1 LIKIPVEEL
10 LMKLI
15 NPDDVRLVP
24 GESIHAL
31 FALHSGDP
39 GQVGLFIRTLSPLDP
54 RNGGIGI
61 RQRAGLIRFDDVL
74 LVLTLIRIKNQVEE
88 IFDIWWDY
96 YSPGGEAYFRR
107 MAQQERLIVHFYTD
121 DGNKFS
127 IETENSFIKFFN
139 SLDQLFDKSKPWTQ
153 VDFDRAVR
161 GFCAQSYPKENLWD
175 MMQLTGEEPK
185 TLLPSEVTAD
195 DYPGLIPTELRPFYV
210 YLQDK
215 GHCLNIIPS
224 LLELEAAQGNPKEY
238 LHPAPVKTVLRCGI
252 RWINGLP
259 VAPIPF
265 IPGHG
270 LAVPP
275 DDEEFLVQ
283 GRTVGRE

>member
-1 LIKIPVEEL
+1 
-10 LMKLI
+10 MKLM
-15 NPDDVRLVP
+15 NPDNIRLVP
-24 GESIHAL
+24 GESIHAM

-74 LVLTLIRIKNQVEE
+74 LVLTLIKLKNQIEE

-96 YSPGGEAYFRR
+96 YSPEGEACFKR
-107 MAQQERLIVHFYTD
+107 MARQERLFVHFYAG
-121 DGNKFS
+121 DGDRFS
-127 IETENSFIKFFN
+127 VDTENGFLRFFN
-139 SLDQLFDKSKPWTQ
+139 SLDLVFDKAKPWTQ
-153 VDFDRAVR
+153 VDYERAVR

-175 MMQLTGEEPK
+175 MMEFNADETG

-195 DYPGLIPTELRPFYV
+195 DYPGIIPSELKPFYV
-210 YLQDK
+210 YLADK
-215 GHCLNIIPS
+215 GHCLTIIPS
-224 LLELEAAQGNPKEY
+224 ILEAEAAQGDPNEY
-238 LHPAPVKTVLRCGI
+238 LHPAPVKTVLRCGV

-275 DDEEFLVQ
+275 DDTEFLVQ
-283 GRTVGRE
+283 GRKVGRA